1 MNRGTAHTVLDN
13 LLAWTL
19 LFTYL
24 VVNCRSY
31 QKTMIYSRQGF
42 AAQISL
48 RLLFSVISGPEEL
61 NVH

>member
-1 MNRGTAHTVLDN
+1 MNRSTAHTVLDN

-24 VVNCRSY
+24 VVSCRSY
-31 QKTMIYSRQGF
+31 QKTMIYSRQGS
-42 AAQISL
+42 ATLISL
-48 RLLFSVISGPEEL
+48 RLLFSVIWGLEEL